1 MNCKAVPYE
10 GEDKYIFVS
19 YCHKDAALVYPV
31 IEQLYQE
38 GYRIWYDDGIHPGS
52 EWPEVI
58 AEHLGNCEMCIAFLS
73 ENSLLSHNCRK
84 EINFAILK
92 KKNIQV
98 VFLEE
103 VALSPGM
110 EMQLSTIQAVM
121 KGKYNSLKE
130 LCHILKSMDG
140 ILMTKGEPL
149 EQINQTSG
157 DFSDDSDLDDVEE
170 EQTKKIW
177 AFVHESAEKTVPIT
191 VPEFV
196 VGRQE
201 SKCNYVILNDKL
213 VSRSHTVFFVDENY
227 LYIKDMESTN
237 KTYVNGIALSKDEK
251 KQLEPGDIVCI
262 GNEKFEIV
270 RIDETE
276 QGEKKKKE
284 VFRFSLYRK
293 ATKERIPVTTKKF
306 KIGKSSDK
314 NHYVI
319 SDNPKIS
326 REHAVIYREEESIA
340 IMDRKSLNHTYVNEV
355 MLKEG
360 EVKKLEHGDQLK
372 FADEIFTLIQN
383 EDK

>member
-58 AEHLGNCEMCIAFLS
+58 AKHLDNCEICIAFMS

-98 VFLEE
+98 AFLEE
-103 VALSPGM
+103 VVLSPGM

-121 KGKYNSLKE
+121 KEKYTSLKE
-130 LCHILKSMDG
+130 LVHILKSMDG

-149 EQINQTSG
+149 EQIKQTSS
-157 DFSDDSDLDDVEE
+157 DFSDDSDLDDGEE
-170 EQTKKIW
+170 EQPKKIW
-177 AFVHESAEKTVPIT
+177 AFVHKFVEKTVPIT
-191 VPEFV
+191 VSEFV

-213 VSRSHTVFFVDENY
+213 VSRSHAVFFIDENN
-227 LYIKDMESTN
+227 LYIKDMGSTN
-237 KTYVNGIALSKDEK
+237 KTYVNGIALLKDEK

-262 GNEKFEIV
+262 GNGKFEIV
-270 RIDETE
+270 QTDEQE
-276 QGEKKKKE
+276 EKKKEK

-293 ATKERIPVTTKKF
+293 ATKEMVLVTTKIF

-326 REHAVIYREEESIA
+326 REHAVLYIEEDSIA
-340 IMDRKSLNHTYVNEV
+340 LMDRGSLNHTYVNEV

-360 EVKKLEHGDQLK
+360 EVKKLEPGDQLK
-372 FADEIFTLIQN
+372 FSDEIFTLILN